1 MKQHT
6 NLCIANAK
14 PSAFINE
21 CTFVNC
27 WSDGIWCPTEHRDV
41 LKSQLAR
48 PLASCSVLFQLWLVA
63 CHIQKD
69 LRELLRST
77 GLQWCF
83 SSWYAHPPSTDS
95 FISLKAGTPLYMQM
109 KTSVCAYV
117 KLNIPIDMYYYTHC
131 FQYPC
136 SISIRCSLSC
146 FVEVGPH
153 TQSGVCSGSVICTDK
168 SV

>member
-1 MKQHT
+1 MLLFILKHFILMKQHT

-14 PSAFINE
+14 TSAFINE
-21 CTFVNC
+21 CTFVSC

-48 PLASCSVLFQLWLVA
+48 PLASCSVLFQLSLVA

-83 SSWYAHPPSTDS
+83 SSWYAHPRITDS
-95 FISLKAGTPLYMQM
+95 FISLKAGATLYMQR

-117 KLNIPIDMYYYTHC
+117 KLNIPIY
-131 FQYPC
+131 
-136 SISIRCSLSC
+136 
-146 FVEVGPH
+146 
-153 TQSGVCSGSVICTDK
+153 ICIITLTVFNTPVPFP
-168 SV
+168 SAALCLAS